1 MTVCRF
7 SNASSF
13 DQAKKRGLVLRRLV
27 LISFYDGSVDECK
40 IQTKKIWNSTEFSS
54 ILKDNVIFYQNS
66 IASEDYQEFTR
77 VYRMGKTI
85 RNDEWPHAALVDPRT
100 GALVQEFF
108 GEEAGDKDRFFDR
121 FCNLVNK
128 NCSDE
133 FGEKISKKRN
143 FEQITDQTE
152 DEQLAIAIA
161 ASMNSAS
168 KKARSTKKVSKE
180 REPEI
185 FDEPKMNSDFE
196 SVSEGESE
204 DEDTRESFSNEPELA
219 APAPAAIDERQEVT
233 DQPNK
238 SNLIRFQ
245 IRTPENTRHCIEMLC
260 SEDASVLRLRLL
272 SLGFCQTQYD
282 LIRAYPKE
290 VMDLSEGRNLIDLKI
305 LNQDSFLLQKKS

>member
-1 MTVCRF
+1 
-7 SNASSF
+7 
-13 DQAKKRGLVLRRLV
+13 
-27 LISFYDGSVDECK
+27 
-40 IQTKKIWNSTEFSS
+40 
-54 ILKDNVIFYQNS
+54 
-66 IASEDYQEFTR
+66 
-77 VYRMGKTI
+77 
-85 RNDEWPHAALVDPRT
+85 
-100 GALVQEFF
+100 
-108 GEEAGDKDRFFDR
+108 
-121 FCNLVNK
+121 
-128 NCSDE
+128 
-133 FGEKISKKRN
+133 
-143 FEQITDQTE
+143 
-152 DEQLAIAIA
+152 
-161 ASMNSAS
+161 MNSAS

-245 IRTPENTRHCIEMLC
+245 IRTPEVTVNSKSSLWKRFSFQNTRHCIEMLC

-305 LNQDSFLLQKKS
+305 LNQDSFLLQKKSWQTLNCLIITNK